1 MTLTPLFF
9 VSYSTKDTVISLEVP
24 LLHLIIR
31 RLARRLAHSVALE
44 CAVGLLL
51 GGTLLIGPDSL
62 WAAGRT
68 QAPTPEQRAATAALE
83 RAKGLIDTQQFPAA
97 VSLLQQFLESTPRS
111 SVTDQAYLLLG
122 AALVGNKTPKDA
134 IPVLERML
142 TEHPGSQYANRGRLQ
157 LGQAHAALGH
167 YDAAQRYYTDAKNL
181 SPDVD
186 TKREALR
193 WSAEAAVLK
202 GEFVRA
208 VQAWLEDMAI
218 GPPNELA
225 EGRERIRAVIKDRM
239 DPKGLVR
246 LRELYPNKF
255 PGDLALV
262 RLIELSTARGDDQG
276 AEQNSRL
283 LLARFPNNEYASTA
297 NEILSQIKSKAKASG
312 QILLALVPQSGRSTP
327 FGAEALHGITL
338 ALDKHKEAGGS
349 GVGLI
354 VADSETT
361 SRTELASLIDE
372 HRPLAVIGP
381 LFSREVQMLA
391 GFAEQAEVPFITPG
405 ATISD
410 IRRLGNY
417 LFSTALT
424 YTAQAHR
431 IADFATKRLEQKRFA
446 VLHPDTPYGRELARL
461 FVQEATQRGGEIVA
475 MESYKETETD
485 FGPAIRRM
493 KGDDLKRYGT
503 VTTEDLPKGGTK
515 LIYVPGFEAIFIP
528 GAAKQIPLITAQLA
542 FYDVKVPLLG
552 SNTWHSPELV
562 RLNERSLEGSIF
574 VDGFVPERTDPLTR
588 EFVDTYQHKFQT
600 VPSIFAAQAY
610 DAARTVLETVRQGA
624 TSAKAVREHLGS
636 STNLPSLAGPAA
648 FGPTGTLDRP
658 VSVLQIKHGRF
669 VPLD

>member
-1 MTLTPLFF
+1 ME
-9 VSYSTKDTVISLEVP
+9 K
-24 LLHLIIR
+24 
-31 RLARRLAHSVALE
+31 
-44 CAVGLLL
+44 
-51 GGTLLIGPDSL
+51 
-62 WAAGRT
+62 
-68 QAPTPEQRAATAALE
+68 
-83 RAKGLIDTQQFPAA
+83 AKGLIDGQQYSAA
-97 VSLLQQFLESTPRS
+97 VSLLQHFLETTPRS

-122 AALVGNKTPKDA
+122 AALVAGKTPKEA

-142 TEHPGSQYANRGRLQ
+142 TEYPGSTYANRARLQ

-181 SPDVD
+181 SQDFE

-193 WSAEAAVLK
+193 LSAEAGVLK
-202 GEFVRA
+202 GEFIRA

-239 DPKGLVR
+239 DQKALTR

-283 LLARFPNNEYASTA
+283 LLARFPTNEYASTA
-297 NEILSQIKSKAKASG
+297 AEILNSLKAKAKASG
-312 QILLALVPQSGRSTP
+312 NVIIALLPQSGRSAA
-327 FGAEALHGITL
+327 FGTEVLHGIKL
-338 ALDKHKEAGGS
+338 ALDKYKEAGSGS
-349 GVGLI
+349 IGLV

-361 SRTELASLIDE
+361 SRTGLTELLDE
-372 HRPLAVIGP
+372 HKPLAVIGP

-431 IADFATKRLEQKRFA
+431 IADYATTRMEQKRFA
-446 VLHPDTPYGRELARL
+446 ILHPDTAYGRELARL
-461 FVQEATQRGGEIVA
+461 FIQEASQRGGEIVA
-475 MESYKETETD
+475 IESYKETETD
-485 FGPAIRRM
+485 FGPVIRRM
-493 KGDDLKRYGT
+493 KGEDLKRYGT
-503 VTTEDLPKGGTK
+503 VTTEDLPKGGTR
-515 LIYVPGFEAIFIP
+515 LVYVPGFEALFIP
-528 GAAKQIPLITAQLA
+528 GAARQIPLIAAQLS
-542 FYDVKVPLLG
+542 FYDIKVPLLG

-562 RLNERSLEGSIF
+562 RLGERSLEGSVF

-588 EFVDTYQHKFQT
+588 EFVDTYQHRFQS

-610 DAARTVLETVRQGA
+610 DAARLVLETLRQGA
-624 TSAKAVREHLGS
+624 TSARAVREQLGK

-648 FGPTGTLDRP
+648 FGPSGTLDRP
-658 VSVLQIKHGRF
+658 VSVLQVKQGRF